1 MRRTRARGDM
11 KVVPKRPSINKQAV
25 RRSFDR
31 AAAEYDAHSALQQ
44 RIACDLIEV
53 CDRLSPRPEHRPR
66 AILDAG
72 AGTGYGVRL
81 LRSRFPRALIVGL
94 DFAPQMVRR
103 AARGC
108 DSASHFVCADAERP
122 PFGDGVF
129 DLVYSSSLVQWCD
142 EPGGL
147 FGQFRRLMRGGGWL
161 LFSTY
166 GPKTLHELRQS
177 WAAADRY
184 GHTLEFPGGAD
195 LKKMLRARGFDVK
208 LFTRQLEVVHHR
220 GVGELLQQLKSS
232 GATNRHTAAR
242 RGLTTPAALR
252 AMKQYYQRRFGVR
265 GLVAASYEILVFAAR
280 AAERE

>member
-1 MRRTRARGDM
+1 M
-11 KVVPKRPSINKQAV
+11 KVVHKRPAINKRAV
-25 RRSFDR
+25 RESFDR

-44 RIACDLIEV
+44 KIACDLIEV
-53 CDRLSPRPEHRPR
+53 CDRLSPQMERRPR
-66 AILDAG
+66 AVLDAG

-81 LRSRFPRALIVGL
+81 LRSRFPRARIVGL

-108 DSASHFVCADAERP
+108 DAASHFVCADAERP

-129 DLVYSSSLVQWCD
+129 DLVYSSSLVQWCG

-147 FGQFRRLMRGGGWL
+147 FGQLRRLMRAGGWL

-195 LKKMLRARGFDVK
+195 LKKMLHARGFNVE
-208 LFTRQLEVVHHR
+208 LCTRQLEVVHHR
-220 GVGELLQQLKSS
+220 GVGELLQQLKNS
-232 GATNRHTAAR
+232 GATNRHAAAR
-242 RGLTTPAALR
+242 PGLTTPAALR
-252 AMKQYYQRRFGVR
+252 EMKEHYQNRFGVR
-265 GLVAASYEILVFAAR
+265 GLVAASYEILIFAAK
-280 AAERE
+280 AVGRE